1 MDSLTNSLNSQM
13 RMLEINKN
21 SKIDESINDTNQ
33 TLSKLTLQVNNN
45 FSMKFIENDNDNNI
59 DGENLPNDIN
69 SLKNLLEMRI
79 KYTRPKQGKYW
90 EFTNIPNDVKYL
102 QDAIRF
108 IDKHCI
114 KEDENNITKSKKE
127 KTAYDK
133 YLLNLELTPEQL
145 DLEFGTRF
153 YNHFS
158 FNFLIE
164 ELINLIESSN
174 VSHLSNLIRNKRIK
188 GQVIPN
194 SWIIFPNNLSLTQN
208 DYIRYYD
215 IMDENFKNWILNY
228 CIIDKY
234 HRNLFSINNDEIS
247 TFEILLN
254 LINSQNKSLQIRT
267 LINILIENIGSE
279 EYLNQDNGFLPYITY
294 IAHLQHA
301 IINSIPNCQ
310 NPFRTIFILMIVIKG
325 MVKYPILLNEFSEKI
340 EEFLTEFPDFTLSEL
355 AEFLKKNNMNNINGI
370 QRIGL

>member
-13 RMLEINKN
+13 QMLELDKN
-21 SKIDESINDTNQ
+21 SKTNESIHDTNQ

-45 FSMKFIENDNDNNI
+45 FSMKLLKDNNYNI
-59 DGENLPNDIN
+59 KDKDLPNDIN

-79 KYTRPKQGKYW
+79 KYTRPKEGKYW

-102 QDAIRF
+102 QDVIRF

-114 KEDENNITKSKKE
+114 KEDGNDITTLKKE
-127 KTAYDK
+127 KTSYEK
-133 YLLNLELTPEQL
+133 YLLNLELSPEQL

-158 FNFLIE
+158 FNFLVE

-174 VSHLSNLIRNKRIK
+174 VSYLSNLIRNKRLK
-188 GQVIPN
+188 GEIIPN
-194 SWIIFPNNLSLTQN
+194 SWIIFPHNLNLTQN

-215 IMDENFKNWILNY
+215 IMDENLKNWILNY

-234 HRNLFSINNDEIS
+234 HRSLFSNNSDKFS

-279 EYLNQDNGFLPYITY
+279 EYLNQENGFLPYITY

-325 MVKYPILLNEFSEKI
+325 MIKYPILLNEFSEKI
-340 EEFLTEFPDFTLSEL
+340 EEFLTKFPDFTLSEL